1 MSYALTVCFIALGS
15 LLTDRVWADVGQIG
29 VLSTDAR
36 EARLACE
43 WLEKQRRL
51 IVAQAESLSTYIDS
65 LKATDDELEELHE
78 ALRASLGLVQQLVE
92 IDHSLDRAK
101 ALEDSLTDQLR
112 IEYDWEIGVLIQ
124 QLQGRSDSGLL
135 TQLMVYQEA
144 REALGMSTSQAVLR
158 YDEGMDIEGDDGPDE
173 IRQKL
178 ELMEDLGK
186 RLERDVRSITRR
198 LSRLEESYRLRL
210 AMQSFIRG
218 QQGRQS
224 GAALKEALQVVVP
237 LAAESEES
245 RGAAF
250 ILRAQGNEGKASDGV
265 PGEEMLLEI
274 HKWKVRL
281 QEVDELKAV
290 VRERSATFRKYLHDM
305 LRGPDD

>member
-1 MSYALTVCFIALGS
+1 MSYAVTICIVALAS
-15 LLTDRVWADVGQIG
+15 LLADRVWADVGQIG
-29 VLSTDAR
+29 VLRTEAR
-36 EARLACE
+36 EARSACD

-51 IVAQAESLSTYIDS
+51 IVVQAESLSTYIDS
-65 LKATDDELEELHE
+65 LKATDDELEELQE

-101 ALEDSLTDQLR
+101 AREDSLTDQLR
-112 IEYDWEIGVLIQ
+112 LEYDWEIGVLIQ

-144 REALGMSTSQAVLR
+144 REELGMRTSQAVLR
-158 YDEGMDIEGDDGPDE
+158 YDEGMDIERDDGPDE

-178 ELMEDLGK
+178 ELMEDMGK
-186 RLERDVRSITRR
+186 RLERDIRIITRR
-198 LSRLEESYRLRL
+198 LSRLEEAYRLRL

-218 QQGRQS
+218 QQGRQR
-224 GAALKEALQVVVP
+224 GAASQKALTFVMP
-237 LAAESEES
+237 LVAESEKS
-245 RGAAF
+245 LGAAF
-250 ILRAQGNEGKASDGV
+250 ILRTQGNEGKALDGV

-281 QEVDELKAV
+281 QEVDQLKAV
-290 VRERSATFRKYLHDM
+290 VRERSATFRKYLQDM

>member
-1 MSYALTVCFIALGS
+1 MSYALTVCIIVLGL

-29 VLSTDAR
+29 VLRTDAR
-36 EARLACE
+36 EARSACE

-92 IDHSLDRAK
+92 IDHSLDQAK

-144 REALGMSTSQAVLR
+144 REALGMRTSQAVLR
-158 YDEGMDIEGDDGPDE
+158 YDEGMDIDGDDGPDE

-186 RLERDVRSITRR
+186 RLEREARSLTRR
-198 LSRLEESYRLRL
+198 LSRLEEAHRLRI

-218 QQGRQS
+218 QQGRQR
-224 GAALKEALQVVVP
+224 GAASQEALQVVVP
-237 LAAESEES
+237 LAAESEGS
-245 RGAAF
+245 TGTAF
-250 ILRAQGNEGKASDGV
+250 ILRAKGNEGKALDGV

-274 HKWKVRL
+274 HELKVRL

-290 VRERSATFRKYLHDM
+290 VRERSATFRKYLQDM
-305 LRGPDD
+305 LRGPDN

>member
-1 MSYALTVCFIALGS
+1 MSYALTVCILAFGS

-29 VLSTDAR
+29 VLRTDAR
-36 EARLACE
+36 EARSACE

-92 IDHSLDRAK
+92 IDRSLDRAK

-112 IEYDWEIGVLIQ
+112 LEYDWEIGVLIQ
-124 QLQGRSDSGLL
+124 RLQDRSDSGLL

-144 REALGMSTSQAVLR
+144 REALGMHTSQAVLR
-158 YDEGMDIEGDDGPDE
+158 YDEGMDIERDDGPDE

-186 RLERDVRSITRR
+186 RLERDARSLTRR
-198 LSRLEESYRLRL
+198 LNRLEEAHRLRL

-218 QQGRQS
+218 QQGHQRGTASQ
-224 GAALKEALQVVVP
+224 EALQIVVP

-250 ILRAQGNEGKASDGV
+250 ILSAQGNDGKALDGM
-265 PGEEMLLEI
+265 PGEELLLEI

-281 QEVDELKAV
+281 QEIDELKAV
-290 VRERSATFRKYLHDM
+290 VRERSATFREYLQDM